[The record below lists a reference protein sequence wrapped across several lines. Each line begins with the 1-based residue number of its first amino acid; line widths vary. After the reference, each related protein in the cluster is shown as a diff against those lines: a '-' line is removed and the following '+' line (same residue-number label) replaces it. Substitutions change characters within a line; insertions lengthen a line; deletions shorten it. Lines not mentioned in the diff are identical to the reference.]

1 MLHHLSR
8 SVCVFK
14 FSEIEL
20 IISASNADRLFPA
33 KNNTGN
39 QRSFFVGVHFFC
51 HRSQTFYSTWDVY
64 GIKVEMRRPKS
75 GVSCPNPAVRAVTR
89 TRLAESLSFLLVNRP
104 HTQGECTREELVVVV
119 PAETRGMSPSRALG
133 MHGSVSFVFSRKP
146 PHIQAIVMRQPSGKM
161 ARSMHLKIA
170 ESQKTLNLNMMTLVR
185 KQDEL

>member
-1 MLHHLSR
+1 MLHYLSR

-14 FSEIEL
+14 FSKIEL
-20 IISASNADRLFPA
+20 IISAPNADTLFPA
-33 KNNTGN
+33 KNNTEN
-39 QRSFFVGVHFFC
+39 QRSFFVGVHFFY

-104 HTQGECTREELVVVV
+104 HTQGECTREEIVVVV
-119 PAETRGMSPSRALG
+119 RAETRGMSPSRALA

-146 PHIQAIVMRQPSGKM
+146 PHIQAIVMLQPSGKM

-170 ESQKTLNLNMMTLVR
+170 ESQKT
-185 KQDEL
+185 

>member
-14 FSEIEL
+14 FSKIEL
-20 IISASNADRLFPA
+20 IISAPNADTLFPA

-39 QRSFFVGVHFFC
+39 QRSFFVGVHFFY

-119 PAETRGMSPSRALG
+119 RAETRGMSPSRALG

-185 KQDEL
+185 KQDE